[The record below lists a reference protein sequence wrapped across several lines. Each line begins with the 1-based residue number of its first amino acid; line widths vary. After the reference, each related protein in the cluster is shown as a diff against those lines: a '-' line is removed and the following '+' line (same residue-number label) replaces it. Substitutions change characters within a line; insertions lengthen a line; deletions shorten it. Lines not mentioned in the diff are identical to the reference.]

1 MKDMYV
7 YILECA
13 DDSFYVG
20 VTNDVGR
27 RFIEHF
33 KGLHD
38 TSFTFNRRPLK
49 LVYCKHFESPMKAI
63 NFEKQLKGWT
73 RAKKAALISNDLE
86 LLHELA
92 KCKNQT
98 SHEIRNKSG

>member
-27 RFIEHF
+27 RFIEHV
-33 KGLHD
+33 KGVHE

-49 LVYCKHFESPMKAI
+49 LVYCKHFDSPMKGK
-63 NFEKQLKGWT
+63 NFE
-73 RAKKAALISNDLE
+73 
-86 LLHELA
+86 
-92 KCKNQT
+92 NQT
-98 SHEIRNKSG
+98 ALRFCFNTPYTYDDDEKGRQGEKNVKLQCCT